1 MDLYGRGFAM
11 QSRSAGG
18 GLLHRSVLAAGWTSP
33 VQRFLVAIV
42 SWVWA
47 LSFMPSPVQAAGKPD
62 RIIVSG
68 ASGQLGQLTVQE
80 LLHRGVDPNN
90 LILVSR
96 TPDKLAQY
104 AQLGASVRYGDL
116 YKPKSLAGA
125 YAGGTRMLLISII
138 PMPGATPR
146 PEAHKAAFA
155 AAVSA
160 GVKHIVYTSFIV
172 ADQKSPSPFGED
184 HRLSEI
190 ALKTSGAKWTVLRNG
205 YYDDVFVAAAIKMAK
220 TGRAA
225 MPPDEQPFAPVTR
238 EDCAAAA
245 AAALLN
251 PRLSENKTFVITGS
265 EAWGTR
271 DLAAAVS
278 KMTGKPIEVANQAGN
293 SDLPPDGAGG
303 PVTGDFARLAGRPA
317 TGLGAS
323 LEANKKQ
330 IMEAALERAK

>member
-1 MDLYGRGFAM
+1 MLVRRILIVVLSFA
-11 QSRSAGG
+11 
-18 GLLHRSVLAAGWTSP
+18 L
-33 VQRFLVAIV
+33 
-42 SWVWA
+42 A
-47 LSFMPSPVQAAGKPD
+47 LSFMPSPVQAAGKSD

-68 ASGQLGQLTVQE
+68 ASGHLGQLTVEE
-80 LLHRGVDPNN
+80 LLHRGVDPKN

-104 AQLGASVRYGDL
+104 AQQGASVRYGDL
-116 YKPKSLAGA
+116 YEPKSLAGA

-146 PEAHKAAFA
+146 PEAHKAAFD
-155 AAVSA
+155 AAVKA
-160 GVKHIVYTSFIV
+160 GVRHIVYTSFIA

-184 HRLSEI
+184 HRKSEI
-190 ALKTSGAKWTVLRNG
+190 ALKASGAKWTVLRNG

-225 MPPDEQPFAPVTR
+225 MVPGEQPFAPVTHQ
-238 EDCAAAA
+238 DCAAAA

-271 DLAAAVS
+271 DIAAAVS
-278 KMTGKPIEVANQAGN
+278 KITGKEIEVVEQAG
-293 SDLPPDGAGG
+293 SGDLPPDGAGG
-303 PVTGDFARLAGRPA
+303 PVTDDVARLAGRAA

-323 LEANKKQ
+323 LEANRKQ
-330 IMEAALERAK
+330 IMQAALEQAK